1 MGVGWLHRCKRATND
16 DVQSY
21 EDALSDLLAQTKHS
35 VVMIDNVTEATI
47 KIGCQK
53 AKIALD

>member
-1 MGVGWLHRCKRATND
+1 MGAGGFHRFKRASNN

-35 VVMIDNVTEATI
+35 VELIDNVTGAMIE
-47 KIGCQK
+47 IGCQK
-53 AKIALD
+53 IKIAID

>member
-1 MGVGWLHRCKRATND
+1 MGVGGLHQCQRASND

-35 VVMIDNVTEATI
+35 VVLIDNVTEATI
-47 KIGCQK
+47 NIGCQK

>member
-1 MGVGWLHRCKRATND
+1 VGVGGLHQCQRASND

-35 VVMIDNVTEATI
+35 VELIDNVTGAMIE
-47 KIGCQK
+47 IGCQK
-53 AKIALD
+53 AKISID

>member
-1 MGVGWLHRCKRATND
+1 MGIGGLHRFKRATND

-21 EDALSDLLAQTKHS
+21 GDALSDLLAQTKHS
-35 VVMIDNVTEATI
+35 VELIDNVTEATI

-53 AKIALD
+53 AKIAVD

>member
-1 MGVGWLHRCKRATND
+1 MGAGGFHRFKRATND

-35 VVMIDNVTEATI
+35 VELIDNVTEATI

>member
-1 MGVGWLHRCKRATND
+1 MGAGAFHRFKRASNN

-35 VVMIDNVTEATI
+35 VELIDNVTGAMIE
-47 KIGCQK
+47 IGCQK
-53 AKIALD
+53 AKIAID

>member
-21 EDALSDLLAQTKHS
+21 EDVLSDLLAQTKHS
-35 VVMIDNVTEATI
+35 VELIDNVNEAMI
-47 KIGCQK
+47 EIGCQK